1 MADDLSVTPGTG
13 ATIAA
18 DDISGK
24 LHQRVKLTWGV
35 DGAAVDAS
43 ATNPLPVEVRS
54 GGADLGKAE
63 DAAHSSGDRG
73 VMALAVRKDVA
84 AALAGSDGDYIPL
97 VTDAKGA
104 LHTRG
109 AGIQSGALT
118 VTKQLVLGAAAGL
131 PVSPAAGRRNV
142 RISHAGRG
150 GRLWVG
156 GSGVSLQA
164 GLQVLPTH
172 PPLDFPVDGGQIY
185 GISESWTLAQ
195 RLGTETHVLSIAYIS
210 GSGDTAVLVAGTY
223 PTGQVYRSV
232 DGGCTPVAIMEW

>member
-1 MADDLSVTPGTG
+1 MANVLV
-13 ATIAA
+13 
-18 DDISGK
+18 
-24 LHQRVKLTWGV
+24 Q
-35 DGAAVDAS
+35 DGAGTSKYLKSTGDGSNGDPFIPQQLETNSGAIKAAVETLDDVVL
-43 ATNPLPVEVRS
+43 T
-54 GGADLGKAE
+54 E
-63 DAAHSSGDRG
+63 DAAHSTGAKG
-73 VMALAVRKDVA
+73 IMPLAVRKDVA

-195 RLGTETHVLSIAYIS
+195 RLGTETDVRSLAHIS
-210 GSGDTAVLVAGTY
+210 GSGDTAVLVAGTSE
-223 PTGQVYRSV
+223 TGQVYRSV
-232 DGGCTPVAIMEW
+232 DGGCTPVVIMEW

>member
-1 MADDLSVTPGTG
+1 MANVLV
-13 ATIAA
+13 
-18 DDISGK
+18 
-24 LHQRVKLTWGV
+24 Q
-35 DGAAVDAS
+35 DGAGVAKYLKATGDGSNGDPFVVQHLETNSAAIKTAVETLDD
-43 ATNPLPVEVRS
+43 VVV
-54 GGADLGKAE
+54 AE
-63 DAAHSSGDRG
+63 DAAHASGAKG
-73 VMALAVRKDVA
+73 VMALAVRQDTG
-84 AALAGSDGDYIPL
+84 AALAGTAGDYQPL
-97 VTDAKGA
+97 ITDAKGA

-118 VTKQLVLGAAAGL
+118 VTKQLVLGAAAAL
-131 PVSPAAGRRNV
+131 PASPAAGRRNV
-142 RISHAGRG
+142 RISHAGQG

-156 GSGVSLQA
+156 GSGVTVGV

-195 RLGTETHVLSIAYIS
+195 RLGTETYVYSIAYIS